1 VIKITIDPFQD
12 LFGPFAV
19 MIIVI
24 IIIFVVVFVV
34 IIYFIIRMFTGSSK
48 QGEGISSKNPY
59 SAKYY
64 RRKEKEKEASPEI
77 CNYCGEKIEENIK
90 ICPHCG
96 QDLT

>member
-1 VIKITIDPFQD
+1 MKKITFDPFQD

-24 IIIFVVVFVV
+24 IIIFIVVFVV

-48 QGEGISSKNPY
+48 RGEGISSKNPY

-64 RRKEKEKEASPEI
+64 KKKEKEKEESTEF
-77 CNYCGEKIEENIK
+77 CTYCGEKIEEKLK